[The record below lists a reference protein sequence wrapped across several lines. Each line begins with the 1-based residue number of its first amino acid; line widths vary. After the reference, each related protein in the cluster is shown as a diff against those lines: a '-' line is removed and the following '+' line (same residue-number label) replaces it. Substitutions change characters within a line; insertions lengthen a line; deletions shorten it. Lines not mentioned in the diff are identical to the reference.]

1 MTEASESS
9 AVSTSSLSSVGSV
22 WREAVGMP
30 PEGVSATGAAT
41 VSENPTARRADGG
54 VVSGPLARDVRSW
67 LRDVGTRLPPRQEP
81 AQAPTRSRLV
91 YWEPVSRGV
100 SGRPPQVVSATGTLP
115 VSHDPTAWSADI
127 SIVSGAVAGGVRSMS
142 RGVSSPPSRR
152 YSVQQRHV
160 SLGAARSRLLYAPE
174 GRRQMDLINAL
185 GLEPSVRK

>member
-67 LRDVGTRLPPRQEP
+67 LRDVGTRLPPSQYP
-81 AQAPTRSRLV
+81 AQSPTRSRLV
-91 YWEPVSRGV
+91 HWRPVSR
-100 SGRPPQVVSATGTLP
+100 SISATGALP

-142 RGVSSPPSRR
+142 RGVSSRPSRR

-160 SLGAARSRLLYAPE
+160 SRGAARPRLQYALE
-174 GRRQMDLINAL
+174 ARRHMELINAL

>member
-9 AVSTSSLSSVGSV
+9 AVSTSSLSSVGSI

-30 PEGVSATGAAT
+30 PAGVSATGGAT

-67 LRDVGTRLPPRQEP
+67 LRDVGTRLPPRQYP
-81 AQAPTRSRLV
+81 AQSPTRSRLV
-91 YWEPVSRGV
+91 HW
-100 SGRPPQVVSATGTLP
+100 RPVSATGALP
-115 VSHDPTAWSADI
+115 VAHDPTDI
-127 SIVSGAVAGGVRSMS
+127 IIVSGAVAGGVRSMS
-142 RGVSSPPSRR
+142 RGGSSPPSRR

-185 GLEPSVRK
+185 GLEPSVRQ

>member
-30 PEGVSATGAAT
+30 PAGVSATGAAT

-54 VVSGPLARDVRSW
+54 VVSAPLARDVRSW
-67 LRDVGTRLPPRQEP
+67 LRDVGTRLPPSQYP
-81 AQAPTRSRLV
+81 AQSPTRSRLV
-91 YWEPVSRGV
+91 HW
-100 SGRPPQVVSATGTLP
+100 RPVSATGALP
-115 VSHDPTAWSADI
+115 VAHDPTDI
-127 SIVSGAVAGGVRSMS
+127 IIVSGAVAGGVRSMS
-142 RGVSSPPSRR
+142 RGVSSRPSRR

-160 SLGAARSRLLYAPE
+160 SLGPARSRLLYTPE
-174 GRRQMDLINAL
+174 GRRQMELINAL

>member
-30 PEGVSATGAAT
+30 PAGVSATGGAT
-41 VSENPTARRADGG
+41 VSEKPTARRADGG

-67 LRDVGTRLPPRQEP
+67 LRDVGTRLPPSQYP
-81 AQAPTRSRLV
+81 AQSPTRSRLV
-91 YWEPVSRGV
+91 HWRPVSR
-100 SGRPPQVVSATGTLP
+100 SVSATGALP
-115 VSHDPTAWSADI
+115 VSHDPTAWSNI

-152 YSVQQRHV
+152 YSVQQRDV
-160 SLGAARSRLLYAPE
+160 SRGAARPRLLYAPE
-174 GRRQMDLINAL
+174 ARRHMELINAL

>member
-1 MTEASESS
+1 MTEAPESS
-9 AVSTSSLSSVGSV
+9 AVSTSSLSSVGSI

-30 PEGVSATGAAT
+30 PAGVSATGGAT

-67 LRDVGTRLPPRQEP
+67 LRDVGTRLPPSQYP
-81 AQAPTRSRLV
+81 AQSPTRSRLV
-91 YWEPVSRGV
+91 HW
-100 SGRPPQVVSATGTLP
+100 RPVSATGALP

-160 SLGAARSRLLYAPE
+160 SLGAARSRLQYAPE
-174 GRRQMDLINAL
+174 GRRQMELINAL
-185 GLEPSVRK
+185 GLEPSVRQ